1 MSLTCVC
8 KKAEVVDLLLKT
20 GVVDV
25 GVKAGVVDVVFSRQ
39 GSVKWC

>member
-1 MSLTCVC
+1 MTSVC
-8 KKAEVVDLLLKT
+8 EKAEVVELVLKA
-20 GVVDV
+20 GIVDA

>member
-1 MSLTCVC
+1 MC
-8 KKAEVVDLLLKT
+8 KKAEVVDLVLKA
-20 GVVDV
+20 GVVDA

>member
-1 MSLTCVC
+1 VC
-8 KKAEVVDLLLKT
+8 KKAEVVDLVLKA
-20 GVVDV
+20 GVVDA